1 MQHLQ
6 QGPLAPRRPAR
17 TRAAL
22 LPVAALAALGLA
34 GCANNGDDHAAQ
46 IAAGQETFRFDT
58 FGDEAQWTDRLR
70 MHEVIQGAVD
80 PVTALSVGLKVD
92 AGALPPGVLQ
102 SADLHS
108 PATTVA
114 LIKLNAVV
122 GIKGTVENVGG
133 RDTLTRVGI
142 TCALCHSTV
151 DDSVQKG
158 IGQRLD
164 GYPNRDLNPGAII
177 GLSPALTA
185 AQRAVYNSWGPGR
198 YDPRFNRDGI
208 NHPVLI
214 PPAYGLKGSP
224 LATYTGDGD
233 IPYWNSYVAV
243 TQMGGQGVF
252 VDARIGA
259 DVQRTPDLVTPKLPA
274 LAEYQL
280 SLSAPPPPAGSF
292 DAEAARRGQ
301 GVFAGQ
307 ARCSSCHGGDDH
319 TDGRLHAPAETGVDG
334 TYAARSATK
343 MYRATPLR
351 ALWQHAPY
359 FHDGSAATLD
369 AVVDFYDTN
378 QRLGLST
385 QQKADLVAYL
395 KSL

>member
-1 MQHLQ
+1 
-6 QGPLAPRRPAR
+6 
-17 TRAAL
+17 
-22 LPVAALAALGLA
+22 
-34 GCANNGDDHAAQ
+34 
-46 IAAGQETFRFDT
+46 
-58 FGDEAQWTDRLR
+58 
-70 MHEVIQGAVD
+70 
-80 PVTALSVGLKVD
+80 
-92 AGALPPGVLQ
+92 GALPPGVLQ

-177 GLSPALTA
+177 GLSPVLTA

-243 TQMGGQGVF
+243 TQMGGRGVF
-252 VDARIGA
+252 VAARIGA
-259 DVQRTPDLVTPKLPA
+259 DVERTPDLVTPKLPA

-292 DAEAARRGQ
+292 DAGAARRGQ
-301 GVFAGQ
+301 GVSAGQ

-319 TDGRLHAPAETGVDG
+319 TDGRLHA
-334 TYAARSATK
+334 
-343 MYRATPLR
+343 
-351 ALWQHAPY
+351 
-359 FHDGSAATLD
+359 
-369 AVVDFYDTN
+369 
-378 QRLGLST
+378 
-385 QQKADLVAYL
+385 
-395 KSL
+395 